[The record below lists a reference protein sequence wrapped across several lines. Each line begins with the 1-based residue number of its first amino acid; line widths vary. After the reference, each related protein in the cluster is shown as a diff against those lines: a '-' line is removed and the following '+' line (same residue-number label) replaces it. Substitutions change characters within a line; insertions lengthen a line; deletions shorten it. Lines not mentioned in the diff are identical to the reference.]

1 MRGRLAVIHEW
12 TKKWRSRLSED
23 EVAEFLTKTARK
35 KCKNTQSMSLV
46 DNTLLDL
53 HNPLPPTQPHLII
66 AKYVTT
72 EHSKIA
78 LVCRFSLALARNHKT
93 NNRKT
98 GENWGE
104 EGRPFLFPF
113 PAPLTFRLP
122 FTFASSL
129 VSESLEQASGAAI
142 REDNKYNM
150 LSIREK
156 IRSEV
161 NNMLIIIL
169 IFREELI

>member
-1 MRGRLAVIHEW
+1 
-12 TKKWRSRLSED
+12 
-23 EVAEFLTKTARK
+23 
-35 KCKNTQSMSLV
+35 MSLV